1 MRGIGVFYLEG
12 VMRVRINGE
21 DQPLASMTTVAAVIT
36 LRKLRPET
44 VVVEHNGVI
53 LARDKWDGA
62 KIKENDSL
70 EILSL
75 VGGG

>member
-1 MRGIGVFYLEG
+1 MC
-12 VMRVRINGE
+12 VRING
-21 DQPLASMTTVAAVIT
+21 DNQPFASLTTVAALIS

-53 LARDKWDGA
+53 LARDKWTETA
-62 KIKENDSL
+62 IKENDVL
-70 EILSL
+70 EILSF